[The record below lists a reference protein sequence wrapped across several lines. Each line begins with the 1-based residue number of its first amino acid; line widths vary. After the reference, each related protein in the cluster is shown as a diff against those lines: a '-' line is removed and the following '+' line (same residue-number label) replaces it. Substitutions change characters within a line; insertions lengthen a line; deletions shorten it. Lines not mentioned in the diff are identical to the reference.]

1 MYKYGKKTDD
11 YKTEVWG
18 KKKKSL
24 PGKQSLTFFFPLL
37 ILNKAVCEF
46 EPRETFIKIN

>member
-1 MYKYGKKTDD
+1 MEKDD
-11 YKTEVWG
+11 YKTEVGGGRKEASWQVL
-18 KKKKSL
+18 SY
-24 PGKQSLTFFFPLL
+24 FFSLL

>member
-1 MYKYGKKTDD
+1 MIIKQKWGGGKRLPDKY
-11 YKTEVWG
+11 
-18 KKKKSL
+18 SL
-24 PGKQSLTFFFPLL
+24 IFFSLL